1 MSGYLTPSIGENS
14 LKTECESNK
23 KSGNKIC
30 GICSFQQPTN
40 AVKYCKNP
48 CGCSNIFVFASKKT
62 NNQGRVTKECPS
74 CGNNAKSNNST
85 KCLHCPHL
93 WTKLNKGKKGQKV
106 KKKKVKKTK
115 KKRQKTFYKRHAN
128 TSMQSSMQSSMQP
141 SLTRQSSMQLD
152 DLIGAPSLTRQ
163 SSIQLDDLIVQ
174 SPIERKPLS
183 RQSSF
188 QLDVQSPVVRQPLS
202 RQSSFQLDVQPS
214 MERQPL
220 SRQSSFQLDVQP
232 SMERQPL
239 SRQSSLY
246 IAGDITN
253 IIDNNMNFD
262 EMFSSDSETE
272 ETAGWMDD
280 YLAAI

>member
-128 TSMQSSMQSSMQP
+128 TSMQSSMQLDDLIGAPSMV
-141 SLTRQSSMQLD
+141 RQSSMQLD
-152 DLIGAPSLTRQ
+152 DLIGAPSL
-163 SSIQLDDLIVQ
+163 
-174 SPIERKPLS
+174 KCS
-183 RQSSF
+183 RQCS
-188 QLDVQSPVVRQPLS
+188 
-202 RQSSFQLDVQPS
+202 
-214 MERQPL
+214 
-220 SRQSSFQLDVQP
+220 
-232 SMERQPL
+232 
-239 SRQSSLY
+239 
-246 IAGDITN
+246 
-253 IIDNNMNFD
+253 
-262 EMFSSDSETE
+262 
-272 ETAGWMDD
+272 WMT
-280 YLAAI
+280 